1 MKLTNVI
8 MIWDLLHI
16 KNTGDLGFCDLE
28 KAIDQVVG
36 VKNNCRTLS
45 EIEASF
51 DTIFDNKDNS

>member
-16 KNTGDLGFCDLE
+16 KDTGDLGFCDLE
-28 KAIDQVVG
+28 KAIDQIVG
-36 VKNNCRTLS
+36 VKNNCRTLR

-51 DTIFDNKDNS
+51 DTIFDRGDNS